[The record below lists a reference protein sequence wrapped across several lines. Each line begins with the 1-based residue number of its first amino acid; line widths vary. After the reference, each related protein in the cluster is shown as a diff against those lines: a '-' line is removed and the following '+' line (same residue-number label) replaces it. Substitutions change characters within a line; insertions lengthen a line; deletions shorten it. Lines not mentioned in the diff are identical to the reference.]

1 MPLLRL
7 LSNSTPV
14 PMHPAGPVTSPT
26 RQNTTYDSQI
36 RSGDITL
43 LDTPGLPAPQP
54 AALYHMGS
62 DLLVIILQNLHSFA
76 TLWNIRRVCLEF
88 FRLVMGDTKSN
99 ELCLN
104 TLRRSKV
111 PIEFLPTL
119 GKGIRFHCDSG
130 PMMMLMVH
138 NYNRSLWSLFRMMH
152 YNMLMNLCLYDEDV
166 VFFTEDNAHQLRQHP
181 YTFPVLSLQSI
192 MPKLGVTMDLY
203 MTSILERKQ
212 NETDADLPLLGS
224 QREQSK
230 KEIIVRAIIRSD
242 SWNTFES
249 VTGVFSGQWSHNLSH
264 VLAEYQDRL
273 DEWLDEPNNQILASR
288 MISHQDGRHV
298 IRTHPTSN
306 SATKTL
312 YADLHYNFNA
322 IIEGEYV
329 FPLFDFNV
337 QNRHGC
343 IDSLLQ
349 FRSESEKCL
358 LRIGYL
364 QHSEDD
370 LDAGIQSFFASMVPD
385 TEEEALEIAIKNKTA
400 PGLLNLY
407 VPRQWTN
414 SLCYKK
420 RSTLFPILRATH
432 SSSPFG
438 GSELLFMLKKLYD
451 IQDERDIWAQF
462 INSKRGAY
470 APATAITFIDD
481 SRPGHRD
488 KRMKKRSRGI
498 FDDARMS
505 SSSQLKQRT

>member
-1 MPLLRL
+1 MRLHSL
-7 LSNSTPV
+7 LSNCTPV
-14 PMHPAGPVTSPT
+14 PIYPAGSVTSPT
-26 RQNTTYDSQI
+26 RQNITYDNQI

-43 LDTPGLPAPQP
+43 LVTPGLPAPQP
-54 AALYHMGS
+54 AALYHIGS
-62 DLLVIILQNLHSFA
+62 DLLIIMLQKLHNFA

-99 ELCLN
+99 ELFLN
-104 TLRRSKV
+104 ALRRSNV

-119 GKGIRFHCDSG
+119 GKGIRFHYDSR

-152 YNMLMNLCLYDEDV
+152 YNMLMNLCLYDENV
-166 VFFTEDNAHQLRQHP
+166 VFFTEDNEHQLHQHP
-181 YTFPVLSLQSI
+181 FTFPVLSLQSI
-192 MPKLGVTMDLY
+192 IPKLGVTVDDY
-203 MTSILERKQ
+203 MASLLKRELR
-212 NETDADLPLLGS
+212 ETDADL
-224 QREQSK
+224 QDK
-230 KEIIVRAIIRSD
+230 KEIIVRTIIRAD
-242 SWNTFES
+242 TWNTFEY
-249 VTGVFSGQWSHNLSH
+249 VTGVFSGQWSHDIAH
-264 VLAEYQDRL
+264 ILAEYQVRL
-273 DEWLDEPNNQILASR
+273 DDWLDEPNNQILASR

-298 IRTHPTSN
+298 MRTHPN
-306 SATKTL
+306 NAPSAAQQHKTL
-312 YADLHYNFNA
+312 YADLQYKFDA

-329 FPLFDFNV
+329 FPLFEFNV
-337 QNRHGC
+337 QNRQGC
-343 IDSLLQ
+343 IDSLLR
-349 FRSESEKCL
+349 FPSESAKCL
-358 LRIGYL
+358 QRIGYL
-364 QHSEDD
+364 QHSDSD
-370 LDAGIQSFFASMVPD
+370 LDAGIQNFVESMVPD
-385 TEEEALEIAIKNKTA
+385 TEEEAIEVAIKNKTA

-420 RSTLFPILRATH
+420 RSTLFPILRATY
-432 SSSPFG
+432 SSSLFG

-451 IQDERDIWAQF
+451 MQDERDIWAQF

-498 FDDARMS
+498 FDDSRMS

>member
-1 MPLLRL
+1 
-7 LSNSTPV
+7 
-14 PMHPAGPVTSPT
+14 MHPAGPVTSPT

-212 NETDADLPLLGS
+212 NETDADL
-224 QREQSK
+224 QSK

-273 DEWLDEPNNQILASR
+273 DEWLDEPNNQILDSR
-288 MISHQDGRHV
+288 MISHQEGRHV

-349 FRSESEKCL
+349 MGSESEKCL